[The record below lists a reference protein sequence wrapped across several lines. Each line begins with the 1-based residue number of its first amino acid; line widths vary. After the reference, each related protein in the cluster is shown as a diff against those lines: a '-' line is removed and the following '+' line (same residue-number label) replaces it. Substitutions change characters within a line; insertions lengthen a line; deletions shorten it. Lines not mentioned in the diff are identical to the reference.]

1 MRGVLQIGTEDMTD
15 YTDRRAGKSTWVDAL
30 PPGHRGKL
38 IRLRVPRGPASAEPV
53 PLARAP

>member
-1 MRGVLQIGTEDMTD
+1 MTD